1 VAEELRLA
9 SGAGV
14 RALERA
20 LTVKDL
26 AVAELVGT
34 YER

>member
-1 VAEELRLA
+1 VDLPV
-9 SGAGV
+9 GAGM
-14 RALERA
+14 AELERA
-20 LTVKDL
+20 LEDRAL

>member
-1 VAEELRLA
+1 VAE
-9 SGAGV
+9 
-14 RALERA
+14 LERV
-20 LTVKDL
+20 LTGNLL